1 MSPFVEGLLAGYGIA
16 IPVGAVAILIV
27 NTSIRCGFT
36 IGFMAGAGAA
46 TADVLYAT
54 LASVAGAVLTAA
66 LQSIAVPLRIAGG
79 LVLISLAAA
88 GLWQGLRRP
97 DNQAGTLE
105 TCPPLKM
112 YVQFV
117 GITIINP
124 LTVVYFAAFI
134 LGRGAS
140 AAHYSLPA
148 SLLFVIGAGL
158 ASLSWQTLL
167 AALGGMAG
175 SRLSLR
181 FRLYA
186 IILGN
191 VLVLVLG
198 LRILVS
204 AALQ

>member
-27 NTSIRCGFT
+27 NTSIRCGFAV
-36 IGFMAGAGAA
+36 GFMAGAGAA

-54 LASVAGAVLTAA
+54 LASIAGAVLTAA
-66 LQSIAVPLRIAGG
+66 LEPIAMPLRIAGG

-88 GLWQGLRRP
+88 GLWQGMRRSG
-97 DNQAGTLE
+97 NQAGALE

-112 YVQFV
+112 YAQFV

-140 AAHYSLPA
+140 AVHYPLLA
-148 SLLFVIGAGL
+148 NLLFVMGAGL

-167 AALGGMAG
+167 AALGGIAG
-175 SRLSLR
+175 SRLPAR

-186 IILGN
+186 VILGN
-191 VLVLVLG
+191 VLVLALG
-198 LRILVS
+198 ARILVS
-204 AALQ
+204 AVL